1 MLRQFFI
8 SCPDT
13 TLHYMTT
20 VVLESIYSVERRKIR
35 FLETILRAKE
45 SELLEFLK
53 IRTKGISNRLPL
65 LSHLQ

>member
-1 MLRQFFI
+1 
-8 SCPDT
+8 
-13 TLHYMTT
+13 MTT
-20 VVLESIYSVERRKIR
+20 VVLESIYSVEKRKIQ